1 MSKPELSDP
10 ITLRLPIDVLAEIER
25 IATASDRTRSWI
37 MVRAM
42 RLYLAREG
50 KEVLAFA
57 EGMAQIERGEGV
69 DAEVVLAELD
79 AIAHGKV
86 A

>member
-42 RLYLAREG
+42 RLYLAGEG
-50 KEVLAFA
+50 AEVLTAVKGRDDIRAGKSYLAEDLFA
-57 EGMAQIERGEGV
+57 EVEEIIRN
-69 DAEVVLAELD
+69 
-79 AIAHGKV
+79 KV